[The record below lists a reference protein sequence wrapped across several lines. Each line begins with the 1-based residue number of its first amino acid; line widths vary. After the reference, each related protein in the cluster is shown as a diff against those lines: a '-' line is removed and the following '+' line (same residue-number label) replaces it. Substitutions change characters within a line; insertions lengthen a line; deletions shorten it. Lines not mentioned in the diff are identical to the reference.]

1 MSQSATVAIG
11 PQHKLLTPFN
21 VVAALI
27 LAVGLP
33 VIVIRFTMGLGA
45 CTNLS
50 DNTAWGLWIGFD
62 VLVGVALAAGGYVTS
77 CAVYIFGM
85 KAYHPIV
92 RPAVL
97 TGFLGYMLVAV
108 GLLFDIG
115 RPWRLPYPFLMSQG
129 WTSVM
134 FEVAAC
140 VGLYLTVLFLEFL
153 PMPFEWLRWK
163 KLRKF
168 FIELTIPLTILGV
181 ILSTLHQSSLG
192 ALFTITPGKL
202 HPLWYTPYL
211 GILFFVSSVAA
222 GLSMVIFESG
232 ISHRV
237 FSSRLDP
244 DHPVDH
250 DALTLGLTKAAALV
264 LFTYFGMKVMA
275 LAHGNHWDLLN
286 TPYGAWYLV
295 EVIGFVLLP
304 CILYARAYRG
314 KDPRLARFT
323 AAWTAAGIV
332 LNRLNVSIIAFNWQL
347 PLDERYIPSWME
359 IAVTV
364 SLVTLGVLAFRWIVE
379 RMPVMAEH
387 PEYKGGH

>member
-1 MSQSATVAIG
+1 MSQAATVTIG
-11 PQHKLLTPFN
+11 PPSRLVTPFN

-27 LAVGLP
+27 LAVGVP

-50 DNTAWGLWIGFD
+50 DTNAWGLWIGFD

-77 CAVYIFGM
+77 CAVYVFGM

-97 TGFLGYMLVAV
+97 TGFLGYTMVAI

-115 RPWRLPYPFLMSQG
+115 RPWRLPYPFVMSQG

-153 PMPFEWLRWK
+153 PVPFEWLRWK

-192 ALFTITPGKL
+192 ALFIITPGKL

-211 GILFFVSSVAA
+211 GILFFVSSIVA

-232 ISHRV
+232 LSHRV

-244 DHPVDH
+244 QHPADH

-264 LFTYFGMKVMA
+264 LYAYFGMKVMA
-275 LAHGNHWDLLN
+275 LAHGNHWSLLN
-286 TPYGAWYLV
+286 TGYGAWFLV
-295 EVIGFVLLP
+295 ELIGFVALP
-304 CILYARAYRG
+304 CTLFARAYRQR
-314 KDPRLARFT
+314 DARLARFT
-323 AAWTAAGIV
+323 AALTAIGIV

-347 PLDERYIPSWME
+347 PVEERYVPHWME
-359 IAVTV
+359 IAVTI
-364 SLVTLGVLAFRWIVE
+364 TLITVGVLAFRWIVE
-379 RMPVMAEH
+379 RMPVLAEH
-387 PEYKGGH
+387 PDYKAGH

>member
-1 MSQSATVAIG
+1 MSQAATVTIG
-11 PQHKLLTPFN
+11 PPSRLVTPFN

-27 LAVGLP
+27 LAVGVP

-50 DNTAWGLWIGFD
+50 DTTAWGLWIGFD

-77 CAVYIFGM
+77 CAVYVFGM

-97 TGFLGYMLVAV
+97 TGFLGYTLVAI

-115 RPWRLPYPFLMSQG
+115 RPWRLPYPFVMSQG

-153 PMPFEWLRWK
+153 PVPFEWLRWK

-192 ALFTITPGKL
+192 ALFIITPGKL

-211 GILFFVSSVAA
+211 GILFFVSSIVA

-232 ISHRV
+232 LSHRV

-244 DHPVDH
+244 QHPADH

-264 LFTYFGMKVMA
+264 LYAYFGMKVMA
-275 LAHGNHWDLLN
+275 LAHGNHWSLLN
-286 TPYGAWYLV
+286 TGYGAWFLV
-295 EVIGFVLLP
+295 ELIGFVALP
-304 CILYARAYRG
+304 CTLFARAYRQR
-314 KDPRLARFT
+314 DARLARFT
-323 AAWTAAGIV
+323 AALTAIGIV

-347 PLDERYIPSWME
+347 PIEERYVPHWME
-359 IAVTV
+359 IAVTI
-364 SLVTLGVLAFRWIVE
+364 TLITVGVLAFRWIVE
-379 RMPVMAEH
+379 RMPVLAEH
-387 PEYKGGH
+387 PDCKAGH

>member
-1 MSQSATVAIG
+1 MSQSATMAIE

-21 VVAALI
+21 VVAGLI
-27 LAVGLP
+27 LAVGIP
-33 VIVIRFTMGLGA
+33 VMVIRFTMGLGA

-97 TGFLGYMLVAV
+97 TGFLGYALVAV

-115 RPWRLPYPFLMSQG
+115 RPWRLPYPFVMSQG

-364 SLVTLGVLAFRWIVE
+364 SLVTLGVLAFRWTAE

-387 PEYKGGH
+387 PDYKGGH